1 MLEFR
6 LTTGMHHS
14 AVVRVTHWI
23 TAISFVGLLVSGIAI
38 LLAHP
43 RLYWGETGAVGT
55 DSLVDLPL
63 PFVLTGQSGWGR
75 YLHFLSAWV
84 SLFTGLVYVV
94 SGVLTEHFHKDL
106 LPAKV
111 DLSLGSIAHVISN
124 HLHLRRPTEDES
136 LQYNILQRLT
146 YLSVVFVLFPLMI
159 WTGLAMSPAITSVVP
174 IVVTLLGGQQSA
186 RTIHFFAAGAL
197 SLFLVVHVAMI
208 CLVGFRSRIGAMI
221 TGNAAVRKEHA

>member
-1 MLEFR
+1 M
-6 LTTGMHHS
+6 
-14 AVVRVTHWI
+14 RVTHWI

-55 DSLVDLPL
+55 DSLIDLPL

-84 SLFTGLVYVV
+84 SLLTGLVYVV
-94 SGVLTEHFHKDL
+94 SGVLTEHFRKDL
-106 LPAKV
+106 LPAKA
-111 DLSLGSIAHVISN
+111 DLSLTSVADVISN
-124 HLHLRRPTEDES
+124 HLLLRRPTEDETF
-136 LQYNILQRLT
+136 QYNVLQQIT

-174 IVVTLLGGQQSA
+174 IFVTLLGGQQSA

-197 SLFLVVHVAMI
+197 VLFLVVHVAMI
-208 CLVGFRSRIGAMI
+208 FLAGFRSRIGAMI

>member
-1 MLEFR
+1 MK
-6 LTTGMHHS
+6 HS

-55 DSLVDLPL
+55 DSLIDLPL

-84 SLFTGLVYVV
+84 SLLTGLVYVV
-94 SGVLTEHFHKDL
+94 SGVLTEHFRKDL
-106 LPAKV
+106 LPAKA
-111 DLSLGSIAHVISN
+111 DLSLTSVADVISN
-124 HLHLRRPTEDES
+124 HLLLRRPTEDETF
-136 LQYNILQRLT
+136 QYNVLQQIT

-174 IVVTLLGGQQSA
+174 IFVTLLGGQQSA

-197 SLFLVVHVAMI
+197 VLFLVVHVAMI
-208 CLVGFRSRIGAMI
+208 FLAGFRSRIGAMI